1 MTDRLALLIGVPSC
15 DHDLFEALHDVVAAD
30 ISRMADALVQSN
42 YEVQYCGVGD
52 KMGREPTGNRIRSA
66 TMRAFRDISPGGT
79 LLLYFSGH
87 GVTIDR
93 KGYLV
98 PQDAYA
104 GSEGPDPESL
114 VSLIP
119 SRLGECRAGLVI
131 FAVDACRDDQSSSL
145 ARLPGG
151 GELTYPSDG
160 AFVLFNSCKPG
171 ERSQHGDD
179 GSYFTQALAEV
190 LDRRNSARTLTE
202 VHAEVMRRMTRKAA
216 RTEGLEQTPE
226 LVIAHRSDGATK
238 PGDFVICAGDQVGEA
253 WRRAIENTPMWK
265 RCVQEDASP
274 RQARE
279 VVLRV
284 VDQCAKQWLEAQEF
298 LTTRA
303 QIVDPWTAQDYPV
316 RVLAAVD
323 ECLPREAQL
332 TSVELTTLI
341 SAPFLREAA
350 LSAGIRLAATIA
362 PTDFTRT
369 FRDGAR
375 SDLETTHA
383 IYEHVC
389 RRAEGL
395 ARRNRT
401 EPRDALGMWLVH
413 QWLAVR
419 PSLWTEP
426 SVDQLCG
433 QLARAAA
440 GWGTASLTENEL
452 CSTIHTLV
460 ECVDASADDHRLVDL
475 VRQRLFDQRMRAL
488 AAALWLGGVMAADP
502 RRVSTVVVDHL
513 GIGAEVQLSALH
525 AATVNAHWEHNG
537 TDLELHAVCDHPALH
552 AAFTD
557 LAHRADVV
565 LKTVPAFDPAGELI
579 DRLPAGANCVGL
591 RPETQDGL
599 PVFDTP
605 LLRFRLSDDKVRE
618 LLMGRQLYGEP
629 DLAIRELYQ
638 NALDA
643 CRYRDVRRRY
653 LTRLDRSVVDWSGRI
668 SFWQGTDAEGREFIE
683 CTDNGVGMSKDTMM
697 STFANAGER
706 FVYRSG
712 FRSEQMRWQ
721 ELDPPLRLI
730 PNSQF
735 GVGVFSYFM
744 IAEEIHITTR
754 PVNEDD
760 VVGSQAFSVRI
771 ASSGSLFQITQSN
784 EMPAGGTRIR
794 LYLTGEDSLSVLR
807 TLRRLLW
814 IAEYTVD
821 VAEANGSRETWQ
833 PELLRFPDAIVE
845 PLKHGDDL
853 WWVPGEGGFA
863 ADGVRTNEESHGLI
877 VNLRGP
883 HRPQFTVDRNRLRQ
897 WDKDWIRHQILESL
911 PALQQWAGLTL
922 PWLWDVSERTPAIA
936 EDVFTFLV
944 AQNHDVSVQGVWGRT
959 SAPLGQVGCLPID
972 RELFT
977 GEMIPWRG
985 GTRDWWI
992 SAWRVG
998 AWRGGPAFAGSEHV
1012 AEPATIAG
1020 FPVVSPMDANVLGT
1034 IYSSGRYYR
1043 RTGQFGR
1050 PSLAE
1055 ILEAAADKDESPA
1068 ERIKRLRRYAITGID
1083 LSAARDIPSI
1093 DYRFMDKDE
1102 VLPES
1107 TEERA
1112 LLDAVAALVP
1122 TNEDGLAVGCSL
1134 ARASAELRVPL
1145 GEVVRRVVAFIP
1157 SDRTYPL
1164 FDRLGELGDHVFTG
1178 GEVELFTQDFFF
1190 SSPWVCSTISPAHV
1204 LRASSKLGQSVGYVL
1219 KFLDRFTALGYE
1231 VADRQ
1236 SYPEDPT
1243 PPEQEAL
1250 RFAETQGFE
1259 LSWLH
1264 LVQIAGKLGETVQS
1278 VFSNLRGLADTGMI
1292 RLPDSG
1298 SPPESL
1304 NEDERSLING
1314 ELYQFDWYAH
1324 RRVIASGWLAV
1335 MVLIRG
1341 VGASEFH
1348 DYEERLRRRRRL
1360 LDIVDLGRPVT
1371 VPEILQLAWYL
1382 DYDIARS
1389 IEYFR
1394 TIYPDTAD
1402 LTALPPAAF
1411 DAADLAPRSEECVA
1425 LLGSRYNLLLDQK
1438 GNFEVKWSLRPGDI
1452 VRAATIARQPISA
1465 LLERL
1470 EPYCALGAPLP
1481 VIDAVA
1487 RKSLPGRPAD
1497 RYDLAMLSSVD
1508 ELGRRSYVDTVTPLW
1523 LVQTAGRLGWPLAEA
1538 HARFAA
1544 FEPIG
1549 VSWTYDPAACF
1560 ADIVT
1565 WQDLLILTQHLDG
1578 QEPAISGTITDEHI
1592 AASAREIDE
1601 TEAMIRDRLHR
1612 YAPLFGYKLHTEDF
1626 VD

>member
-1 MTDRLALLIGVPSC
+1 MADRLALLIGVPSC
-15 DHDLFEALHDVVAAD
+15 DHDLFEALHEVVAAD
-30 ISRMADALVQSN
+30 IGRMAGVLAQSN
-42 YEVQYCGVGD
+42 YEVQHCGVGD
-52 KMGREPTGNRIRSA
+52 KLGREPTGNRIRSA

-87 GVTIDR
+87 GVTIDG

-119 SRLGECRAGLVI
+119 SRLGECRAGLII
-131 FAVDACRDDQSSSL
+131 FAVDACRDDRAGSL
-145 ARLPGG
+145 DRLPGG
-151 GELTYPSDG
+151 GELPYPSDG
-160 AFVLFNSCKPG
+160 AFVLFNSCRPG

-190 LDRRNSARTLTE
+190 LDRRNSARTVNE
-202 VHAEVMRRMTRKAA
+202 VYAEVTRRMTRKAA
-216 RTEGLEQTPE
+216 RIEGLEQTPE
-226 LVIAHRSDGATK
+226 LVVAHRSDGVTK
-238 PGDFVICAGDQVGEA
+238 PGDSVICAGDQVGEA
-253 WRRAIENTPMWK
+253 WRRVIENTPLWN
-265 RCVQEDASP
+265 RCVQDATSG
-274 RQARE
+274 QARE
-279 VVLRV
+279 AVLRV

-298 LTTRA
+298 LTARA

-323 ECLPREAQL
+323 QCLPCEAQM
-332 TSVELTTLI
+332 TAVELAALI

-369 FRDGAR
+369 FHDGAR

-395 ARRNRT
+395 ARRKRT

-419 PSLWTEP
+419 PSLSAEP

-433 QLARAAA
+433 QLARAAT
-440 GWGTASLTENEL
+440 GWGTVSLTENEL
-452 CSTIHTLV
+452 CSTIHTLI
-460 ECVDASADDHRLVDL
+460 ECVDASADDQRLVEL
-475 VRQRLFDQRMRAL
+475 VRQRLFDHRMRAL

-537 TDLELHAVCDHPALH
+537 ADLELHAVCEHPALH

-565 LKTVPAFDPAGELI
+565 LKTISAFDPAEELI
-579 DRLPAGANCVGL
+579 GQLPSRANCAGL
-591 RPETQDGL
+591 RPENQDGL

-653 LTRLDRSVVDWSGRI
+653 LTRRDRSIVEWSGRI
-668 SFWQGTDAEGREFIE
+668 SFRQGTDAEGREFIE

-754 PVNEDD
+754 PVGEDD

-821 VAEANGSRETWQ
+821 VAEANGPRETWQ

-883 HRPQFTVDRNRLRQ
+883 HRPQFTVDRNRLRK
-897 WDKDWIRHQILESL
+897 WDKKWIRQQILESL
-911 PALQQWAGLTL
+911 PSLQEWAGLTL
-922 PWLWDVSERTPAIA
+922 PWLWDVSDKTPAIA
-936 EDVFTFLV
+936 EDIFTYLL
-944 AQNHDVSVQGVWGRT
+944 AQGHDVSVQGAWGRT
-959 SAPLGQVGCLPID
+959 SAPLSQVGCLPID

-977 GEMIPWRG
+977 GEMIPWS
-985 GTRDWWI
+985 GTARNRWI

-998 AWRGGPAFAGSEHV
+998 AWKGGPAFAGSEHV
-1012 AEPATIAG
+1012 AEPATTAG

-1034 IYSSGRYYR
+1034 IYSSGRLYR
-1043 RTGQFGR
+1043 TTGQFGR

-1055 ILEAAADKDESPA
+1055 ILEAAADRDESPA

-1083 LSAARDIPSI
+1083 LSAARGIPSI
-1093 DYRFMDKDE
+1093 DYRFIDKDE

-1107 TEERA
+1107 TEEKA

-1122 TNEDGLAVGCSL
+1122 ADEGGPAVCCSL
-1134 ARASAELRVPL
+1134 AKASADLRVPL
-1145 GEVVRRVVAFIP
+1145 GEVIRRIAAFIP
-1157 SDRTYPL
+1157 SDRTSIL
-1164 FDRLGELGDHVFTG
+1164 ADRLGELGDHVFTR
-1178 GEVELFTQDFFF
+1178 GEVELFTEDLFVW
-1190 SSPWVCSTISPAHV
+1190 SPWVSSTISPAHV
-1204 LRASSKLGQSVGYVL
+1204 LRASSKLGQPVDYVL
-1219 KFLDRFTALGYE
+1219 NLLDRFVALGYQI
-1231 VADRQ
+1231 AGRQ
-1236 SYPEDPT
+1236 SYPQDLT
-1243 PPEQEAL
+1243 LIEQEAL
-1250 RFAETQGFE
+1250 RCAETLGFE

-1264 LVQIAGKLGETVQS
+1264 LLQIASKTGETVEN
-1278 VFSNLRGLADTGMI
+1278 VLICLERLAGIGMI
-1292 RLPDSG
+1292 KLPAIS
-1298 SPPESL
+1298 SVPESL
-1304 NEDERSLING
+1304 TEDELTIIND
-1314 ELYQFDWYAH
+1314 ELYEFDWYAH
-1324 RRVIASGWLAV
+1324 RRVLCPGWLAV
-1335 MVLIRG
+1335 LELLRG
-1341 VGASEFH
+1341 VGAREFH
-1348 DYEERLRRRRRL
+1348 DYEGRLRRRRRL
-1360 LDIVDLGRPVT
+1360 LDIVDLRRPVSM
-1371 VPEILQLAWYL
+1371 PEIIQLAWFL

-1389 IEYFR
+1389 VEYFR
-1394 TIYPDTAD
+1394 SIYFDTAD
-1402 LTALPPAAF
+1402 LAALPSTAF
-1411 DAADLAPRSEECVA
+1411 EAKGLAPRREECIA
-1425 LLGSRYNLLLDQK
+1425 LLGSNYWRLDREGK
-1438 GNFEVKWSLRPGDI
+1438 FEVDWSLHPGDI
-1452 VRAATIARQPISA
+1452 VHAAASGRQPVEA

-1470 EPYCALGAPLP
+1470 EPYRALGAPLP
-1481 VIDAVA
+1481 KVDSAA

-1497 RYDLAMLSSVD
+1497 RYDLAMLTSVD
-1508 ELGRRSYVDTVTPLW
+1508 DVGRTSYVAAVTPLW
-1523 LVQTAGRLGWPLAEA
+1523 LVQTAGRLGWTLAEA
-1538 HARFAA
+1538 HKRFAA
-1544 FEPIG
+1544 FESIG

-1560 ADIVT
+1560 AEIVS
-1565 WQDLLILTQHLDG
+1565 WQDLLILTEHLDG
-1578 QEPAISGTITDEHI
+1578 QEPGISGVVTDEHVT
-1592 AASAREIDE
+1592 ASAREIDE
-1601 TEAMIRDRLHR
+1601 TEEMVRDRLHR
-1612 YAPLFGYKLHTEDF
+1612 YAPLFGYEL
-1626 VD
+1626 